1 MSLSESLK
9 AQKEFS
15 TIVDTD
21 IYEIIGINGKQIT
34 LSGEELKAYIIMF
47 RGQMNFD
54 FSPKKEQEKIKH
66 SIEWAENATSG

>member
-1 MSLSESLK
+1 MSLSKSLK

-34 LSGEELKAYIIMF
+34 LSG
-47 RGQMNFD
+47 GG
-54 FSPKKEQEKIKH
+54 IKRH
-66 SIEWAENATSG
+66 I